1 MKEAAA
7 LFGGEEKLME
17 IIQAQLQ
24 DKK

>member
-7 LFGGEEKLME
+7 LLGGEEKLME